1 MNISLNPG
9 LGLFVLRLA
18 VFLVFFYHGIGKL
31 KMPVG
36 MAQGM
41 GWPKWK
47 VIVLGT
53 VETVSSIL
61 VLTGFHFRWGAAL
74 LGLVMLGA
82 IYLKIFK
89 WKTGFSKMD
98 GMGWEFDLML
108 LAANVAIFF
117 AGAGMWKLFS

>member
-1 MNISLNPG
+1 MSISLNPD

-47 VIVLGT
+47 VVLLGL
-53 VETVSSIL
+53 VETVSSVL

-74 LGLVMLGA
+74 LGLVMVGA
-82 IYLKIFK
+82 IYHKIFK
-89 WKTGFSKMD
+89 WKMKFSASSAV
-98 GMGWEFDLML
+98 GWEFDLTL
-108 LAANVAIFF
+108 LAMNIAIFF
-117 AGAGMWKLFS
+117 VGAGAWRLFG